1 MEEKLIEHFSR
12 LRNLG
17 RFYTREILKGTLKGE
32 TDLKLSHINV
42 LSAFSDQSDH
52 SMKELAKILGV
63 KRPNMTM
70 MVDGLVETGLL
81 VRERDKGDR
90 RKVMVM
96 LTSTGRTIME
106 KITSRK
112 RTAALKIF
120 EKLTVDDKKRLEISL
135 NTACEIL
142 EKAVKIQQ

>member
-17 RFYTREILKGTLKGE
+17 RFYTREILNGTIKDE

-42 LSAFSDQSDH
+42 LSAFSDQTDH
-52 SMKELAKILGV
+52 SMKELAKIIGV

-70 MVDGLVETGLL
+70 MVDVLVEAGLL
-81 VRERDKGDR
+81 MRERDEGDR

-96 LTSTGRTIME
+96 LTSTGRTIMK

-112 RTAALKIF
+112 RAAASKIF
-120 EKLTVDDKKRLEISL
+120 EKLTGDEKKRLEISL

-142 EKAVKIQQ
+142 EKAVEV